1 MNAFTSL
8 ADLGPRTTKGI
19 VDFITA
25 SMDES
30 TYFIPYYIGT
40 IDQVGHLYGNDID
53 SIRPH
58 LQKVDKLLSE
68 IFNLCRSRDYSFAVL
83 GDHGMIPITQK
94 INIME
99 EVQKLSCKHLR
110 DYEVFYDSTT
120 ARFWFYNED
129 ARMIIMELL
138 VHIMNTKNQC
148 SFCQQIRFPMMKL

>member
-1 MNAFTSL
+1 
-8 ADLGPRTTKGI
+8 
-19 VDFITA
+19 
-25 SMDES
+25 MDES

-99 EVQKLSCKHLR
+99 EVQNCLVNICAIMK
-110 DYEVFYDSTT
+110 YF
-120 ARFWFYNED
+120 
-129 ARMIIMELL
+129 MIQRLQDFGFI
-138 VHIMNTKNQC
+138 TK
-148 SFCQQIRFPMMKL
+148 MLA